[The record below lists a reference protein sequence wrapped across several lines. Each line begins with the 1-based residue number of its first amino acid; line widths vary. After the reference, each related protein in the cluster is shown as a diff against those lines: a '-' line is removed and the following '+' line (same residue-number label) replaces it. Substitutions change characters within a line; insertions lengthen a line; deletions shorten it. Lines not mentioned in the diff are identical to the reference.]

1 MTIMALRACK
11 IPSLQIRCADTSPRG
26 RSFISQGS
34 HHPSVSQ
41 AGLMKPGCLEQMLGL
56 LWERQ
61 TRPNHALLGFLP
73 ATHFQHHL
81 EEAVTG
87 NLFALKGE
95 EKATCLIFI
104 SIHTG
109 LRRRR
114 SGWRM
119 RRKCVELELSTVR
132 VSVATGWPRLPCR
145 VESSLP
151 TREGRIRISYVEEG
165 SRTW

>member
-1 MTIMALRACK
+1 MNDNYGIKSLQDP
-11 IPSLQIRCADTSPRG
+11 IPSDQVCRYQPQRP
-26 RSFISQGS
+26 SFISQGS

-73 ATHFQHHL
+73 ATHFQRRRL

-95 EKATCLIFI
+95 EK
-104 SIHTG
+104 
-109 LRRRR
+109 
-114 SGWRM
+114 
-119 RRKCVELELSTVR
+119 V
-132 VSVATGWPRLPCR
+132 
-145 VESSLP
+145 
-151 TREGRIRISYVEEG
+151 
-165 SRTW
+165 